1 MSGEQNE
8 DIEWGQVA
16 AFLLKVRELREQ
28 QKLYFQTRSKDALM
42 KSINLEKEVDSALQ
56 SDALLLDIMSNF

>member
-1 MSGEQNE
+1 ME
-8 DIEWGQVA
+8 DELKQIA

-42 KSINLEKEVDSALQ
+42 KSISLEKEVDSALQ
-56 SDALLLDIMSNF
+56 TDAVLLEIMSNF